1 MVNRPFFVNLQIDLA
16 LFSSAADIVGS
27 SCEAV
32 GGLSEMSIG
41 WSGSWLSL
49 LRILYQWVWRK
60 VACDRTRLGGS
71 ELGCSADR
79 RTNAW
84 RLAETCFT

>member
-1 MVNRPFFVNLQIDLA
+1 MANRPSSVNLQIDLV

-41 WSGSWLSL
+41 WSGALWSL

-60 VACDRTRLGGS
+60 VACDRTHLDGS
-71 ELGCSADR
+71 E
-79 RTNAW
+79 
-84 RLAETCFT
+84 